1 MKKVVESRKTLK
13 HYELVSSKVI
23 TKNSTTGNME
33 KSVILKDYK
42 ELNPEVGDYI
52 EVPEENKKIKVCSFV
67 EFINN
72 YSLVLDL

>member
-13 HYELVSSKVI
+13 HYELVSSKAI
-23 TKNSTTGNME
+23 TKNSTTGNIE